1 MQIAAHGRTYAA
13 LALMRSGGS
22 GQAGRHATRRQR
34 SYAELRK
41 LPIRDGPEAI
51 SLLRA
56 LTAYAKADRDDLTSA
71 DKKVLSRL
79 VTAIKKRGTD
89 K

>member
-1 MQIAAHGRTYAA
+1 M
-13 LALMRSGGS
+13 S
-22 GQAGRHATRRQR
+22 
-34 SYAELRK
+34 
-41 LPIRDGPEAI
+41 EAI
-51 SLLRA
+51 YL

>member
-1 MQIAAHGRTYAA
+1 M
-13 LALMRSGGS
+13 GG
-22 GQAGRHATRRQR
+22 TIT
-34 SYAELRK
+34 L
-41 LPIRDGPEAI
+41 
-51 SLLRA
+51 

-79 VTAIKKRGTD
+79 VTVIKKRGTD

>member
-1 MQIAAHGRTYAA
+1 M
-13 LALMRSGGS
+13 GGFRP
-22 GQAGRHATRRQR
+22 GQAGRHTDNLLLPFRPG
-34 SYAELRK
+34 SYL
-41 LPIRDGPEAI
+41 
-51 SLLRA
+51 A

-79 VTAIKKRGTD
+79 VTAIKKRETD

>member
-1 MQIAAHGRTYAA
+1 MLFNSVERWGFNINLYDVPDLEAF
-13 LALMRSGGS
+13 
-22 GQAGRHATRRQR
+22 
-34 SYAELRK
+34 LR
-41 LPIRDGPEAI
+41 
-51 SLLRA
+51 
-56 LTAYAKADRDDLTSA
+56 RDDLTSA